1 MPNLHPAGSIYH
13 FFRFAIHPFRFLRN
27 SNVLNQSREKN
38 WLGRQA
44 MLASIN
50 LNNEKRM
57 AATRVNPKYKKQWQ
71 KLMFSFFDY
80 LPMKYEASPRE
91 WQVRKLIW
99 DFKDGKRSLQVA
111 ELVARKIRETFG
123 NMTEKIVFCCIP
135 ASSSEKNVKRYK
147 EFSDEVCRL
156 AGTVNA
162 FDHISVEGERLAV
175 HEYKGAK
182 SVKGVQV
189 ISFEEAFFKGAQVL
203 VFDDVVTRGFSYAR
217 FACALEA
224 FGASV
229 LGGFFLGRTLLK

>member
-1 MPNLHPAGSIYH
+1 
-13 FFRFAIHPFRFLRN
+13 
-27 SNVLNQSREKN
+27 
-38 WLGRQA
+38 
-44 MLASIN
+44 
-50 LNNEKRM
+50 M

-123 NMTEKIVFCCIP
+123 SMTEKIVFCCIP

-189 ISFEEAFFKGAQVL
+189 ISFEEAFSRVRKYWFLTTWLHGVSLMHVSRAL
-203 VFDDVVTRGFSYAR
+203 WRLSELLFWEVFS
-217 FACALEA
+217 
-224 FGASV
+224 
-229 LGGFFLGRTLLK
+229 